1 MLKFSNKPII
11 SHLVFLFSITVTTLT
26 IIPALFP
33 SLYSSL
39 HRESIITSVDQF
51 DFNINPLEPGLFF
64 IPIILTGILVLVIS
78 IIIKFKGIKLRS
90 INLSKK
96 YSYIS
101 IIVILSIFTILSYE
115 DVTEP
120 ELHEDWN
127 FVKESVMA
135 WPTDIVLNDNH
146 VKKFLLSSSFI
157 IFGNYRVI
165 PFLGSMALIVMTY
178 LLTNKITD
186 SRLAGVIASVII
198 LQSNLFL
205 SFSTTGAYSNFWV
218 LFYIISLFM
227 IVHKTW
233 FLQPVP
239 YVMSIFSK
247 ILSITFFPISI
258 FFILNAEISIK
269 KKIISLLSLGILIS
283 VGIIFVGEAGVK
295 SAIDWNGFWNGFVSF
310 SYQMRYDG
318 LVVLFLIPIVTGLY
332 FISKKNQYA
341 NSVSIMIS
349 SVLLTGPLLLA
360 LTDITTQPYRFIPLV
375 VFCAIGIGMILAN
388 QKEKVR
394 QVSKNSRKQ

>member
-11 SHLVFLFSITVTTLT
+11 SHLVFLFSITIATLT

-39 HRESIITSVDQF
+39 HRESMIASVDQF

-64 IPIILTGILVLVIS
+64 IPIILTGVLVLVIS
-78 IIIKFKGIKLRS
+78 IIIKFKSIKLRS

-101 IIVILSIFTILSYE
+101 IIIILSIFTILSYE
-115 DVTEP
+115 NVTEP
-120 ELHEDWN
+120 EIYDDWTL
-127 FVKESVMA
+127 VKHGINE
-135 WPTDIVLNDNH
+135 WPPEQVQFGHH
-146 VKKFLLSSSFI
+146 VKIFLLSSSFL
-157 IFGNYRVI
+157 IFGNYKVI
-165 PFLGSMALIVMTY
+165 PFLGSIALIVMTY

-186 SRLAGVIASVII
+186 SRLAGVIASVIV

-205 SFSTTGAYSNFWV
+205 TFSTTAVYPNFWI
-218 LFYIISLFM
+218 LFYMISLFM

-233 FLQPVP
+233 FLYPVT
-239 YVMSIFSK
+239 YVMA
-247 ILSITFFPISI
+247 ILSKMLSVVFFPISI

-269 KKIISLLSLGILIS
+269 KKMILLLSLGVLITGGM
-283 VGIIFVGEAGVK
+283 VLMGEGIIK

-318 LVVLFLIPIVTGLY
+318 LIVVFLIPIVTGLY
-332 FISKKNQYA
+332 VISKKNHYA

-349 SVLLTGPLLLA
+349 GALVVNPLLLL
-360 LTDITTQPYRFIPLV
+360 LTTITTQPYRFIPLV
-375 VFCAIGIGMILAN
+375 VFCAIGVGMVLAN

-394 QVSKNSRKQ
+394 

>member
-11 SHLVFLFSITVTTLT
+11 SHFVFLFSITVTTLT

-64 IPIILTGILVLVIS
+64 IPIIGTGVLVLVVS
-78 IIIKFKGIKLRS
+78 IIIKFKAIKVRS
-90 INLSKK
+90 IDLSKK

-101 IIVILSIFTILSYE
+101 IIIILSIFTILSYE

-120 ELHEDWN
+120 EVHKDWN
-127 FVKESVMA
+127 FLKEGLMK
-135 WPTDIVLNDNH
+135 WPPEKIVYEHH
-146 VKKFLLSSSFI
+146 VKMFLLSSSFM
-157 IFGNYRVI
+157 IFGNYKVI

-186 SRLAGVIASVII
+186 SRLAGVIAAIII

-205 SFSTTGAYSNFWV
+205 SFSTTAVYSNFWV

-233 FLQPVP
+233 FLYPIT

-247 ILSITFFPISI
+247 ILSIIFIPISI

-283 VGIIFVGEAGVK
+283 VGIIFMNEIGIEGK
-295 SAIDWNGFWNGFVSF
+295 IDLNGFWNGFISF

-318 LVVLFLIPIVTGLY
+318 LVVVFLIPIVTGLY
-332 FISKKNQYA
+332 LISKKNQYA

-349 SVLLTGPLLLA
+349 SVLLAGPLLLA
-360 LTDITTQPYRFIPLV
+360 LTSITTQPYRFIPLI

-394 QVSKNSRKQ
+394 LVSKNSR

>member
-11 SHLVFLFSITVTTLT
+11 SHLVFLFSITITTLT

-64 IPIILTGILVLVIS
+64 IPIIGTGVLVLVIS
-78 IIIKFKGIKLRS
+78 IIIKFKVIKVRS
-90 INLSKK
+90 IDLSKK

-101 IIVILSIFTILSYE
+101 IIIILSIFTILSYE

-120 ELHEDWN
+120 EVHEDWV
-127 FVKESVMA
+127 FLKEGLMK
-135 WPTDIVLNDNH
+135 WPPEKIVYEHH
-146 VKKFLLSSSFI
+146 VKMFLLSSSFI
-157 IFGNYRVI
+157 IFGNYKVI

-186 SRLAGVIASVII
+186 SRLAGVIAAVII

-205 SFSTTGAYSNFWV
+205 SFSTTAVYSNFWV

-227 IVHKTW
+227 VVHKTW
-233 FLQPVP
+233 FLYPIT
-239 YVMSIFSK
+239 YAMSIFSK
-247 ILSITFFPISI
+247 ILSITFIPITI
-258 FFILNAEISIK
+258 FFVLNAEISIK

-283 VGIIFVGEAGVK
+283 VGIIFMNEIGME
-295 SAIDWNGFWNGFVSF
+295 STTDLNGFWDGFVSF

-318 LVVLFLIPIVTGLY
+318 LVVVFLIPIVTGLY
-332 FISKKNQYA
+332 LISKKNQYA

-349 SVLLTGPLLLA
+349 SVLLVGPLLLA
-360 LTDITTQPYRFIPLV
+360 FTNVTTQPYRFIPLI

-394 QVSKNSRKQ
+394 QVSKNSR

>member
-127 FVKESVMA
+127 FVKESLTA
-135 WPTDIVLNDNH
+135 WPAITEYLEY
-146 VKKFLLSSSFI
+146 KKLLLLSSFI

-233 FLQPVP
+233 FLQPVA
-239 YVMSIFSK
+239 YLMSIFSK
-247 ILSITFFPISI
+247 ILSIAFFPISI

-283 VGIIFVGEAGVK
+283 VGIIILGEAGVK

-349 SVLLTGPLLLA
+349 SVLVGGPLLLA
-360 LTDITTQPYRFIPLV
+360 LTNITTQPYRFIPLV
-375 VFCAIGIGMILAN
+375 VFCAIGVGMVLAN

-394 QVSKNSRKQ
+394 

>member
-1 MLKFSNKPII
+1 VLKFSNKPII
-11 SHLVFLFSITVTTLT
+11 SHLVFLFSITITTLT

-64 IPIILTGILVLVIS
+64 IPIIGTGVLVLVIS
-78 IIIKFKGIKLRS
+78 IIIKFKVIKVRS
-90 INLSKK
+90 IDLSKK

-101 IIVILSIFTILSYE
+101 IIIILSIFTILSYE

-120 ELHEDWN
+120 EVHEDWV
-127 FVKESVMA
+127 FLKEGLMK
-135 WPTDIVLNDNH
+135 WPPEKIVYEHH
-146 VKKFLLSSSFI
+146 VKMFLLSSSFI
-157 IFGNYRVI
+157 IFGNYKVI

-186 SRLAGVIASVII
+186 SRLAGVIAAVII

-205 SFSTTGAYSNFWV
+205 SFSTTAVYSNFWV

-227 IVHKTW
+227 VVHKTW
-233 FLQPVP
+233 FLYPIT
-239 YVMSIFSK
+239 YAMSIFSK
-247 ILSITFFPISI
+247 ILSITFIPITI
-258 FFILNAEISIK
+258 FFVLNAEISIK

-283 VGIIFVGEAGVK
+283 VGIIFMNEIGME
-295 SAIDWNGFWNGFVSF
+295 STTDLNGFWNGFVSF

-318 LVVLFLIPIVTGLY
+318 LVVVFLIPIVTGLY
-332 FISKKNQYA
+332 LISKKNQYA

-349 SVLLTGPLLLA
+349 SVLLVGPLLLA
-360 LTDITTQPYRFIPLV
+360 FTNVTTQPYRFIPLI

-394 QVSKNSRKQ
+394 QVSKNSR

>member
-186 SRLAGVIASVII
+186 SRLAGVIAAVII

-205 SFSTTGAYSNFWV
+205 SFSTTAAYSNFWV

-233 FLQPVP
+233 FLHPVA

-283 VGIIFVGEAGVK
+283 AGIIFVGEDIK
-295 SAIDWNGFWNGFVSF
+295 STIDWNEFWNGFVSF

-318 LVVLFLIPIVTGLY
+318 LVVVFLLPIITGLY
-332 FISKKNQYA
+332 LISKKNQYA

-349 SVLLTGPLLLA
+349 RVLMGGPVLLA
-360 LTDITTQPYRFIPLV
+360 LTDITTQPYRLIPLV

-388 QKEKVR
+388 QKEKAR
-394 QVSKNSRKQ
+394 

>member
-64 IPIILTGILVLVIS
+64 IPIILTGVLVLIIS
-78 IIIKFKGIKLRS
+78 IIIKFKKIKLRS

-101 IIVILSIFTILSYE
+101 MIIILSIFTMLSY
-115 DVTEP
+115 DDITEL
-120 ELHEDWN
+120 ELHEDWY
-127 FVKESVMA
+127 FVKEGLME
-135 WPTDIVLNDNH
+135 WPPDKIIFDHH
-146 VKKFLLSSSFI
+146 VKSFLLSSSFI

-186 SRLAGVIASVII
+186 SRLAGVIAAVII

-205 SFSTTGAYSNFWV
+205 SFSTTAAYSNFWV

-283 VGIIFVGEAGVK
+283 AGIIFVGEDIK
-295 SAIDWNGFWNGFVSF
+295 STIDWNEFWNGFVSF

-318 LVVLFLIPIVTGLY
+318 LVVVFLLPIITGLY
-332 FISKKNQYA
+332 LISKKNQYA

-349 SVLLTGPLLLA
+349 SVLMGGPVLLA
-360 LTDITTQPYRFIPLV
+360 LTDITTQPYRLIPLV

-388 QKEKVR
+388 QKEKAR
-394 QVSKNSRKQ
+394 

>member
-11 SHLVFLFSITVTTLT
+11 SHLVFLFSITITTLT

-64 IPIILTGILVLVIS
+64 IPIIGTGVLVLVIS
-78 IIIKFKGIKLRS
+78 IIIKFKVIKVRS
-90 INLSKK
+90 IDLSKK

-101 IIVILSIFTILSYE
+101 IIIILSIFTILSYE

-120 ELHEDWN
+120 EVHEDWV
-127 FVKESVMA
+127 FLKEGLMK
-135 WPTDIVLNDNH
+135 WPPEKIVYEHH
-146 VKKFLLSSSFI
+146 VKMFLLSSSFI
-157 IFGNYRVI
+157 IFGNYKVI
-165 PFLGSMALIVMTY
+165 PFLGSMALIVITY

-186 SRLAGVIASVII
+186 SRLAGVIAAVII

-205 SFSTTGAYSNFWV
+205 SFSTTAVYSNFWV

-233 FLQPVP
+233 FLYPIT

-247 ILSITFFPISI
+247 ILSITFIPITI
-258 FFILNAEISIK
+258 FFVLNAEISIK

-283 VGIIFVGEAGVK
+283 VGIIFMNEIGME
-295 SAIDWNGFWNGFVSF
+295 STTDLNGFWNGFVSF

-318 LVVLFLIPIVTGLY
+318 LVVVFLIPIVTGLY
-332 FISKKNQYA
+332 LISKKNQYA

-349 SVLLTGPLLLA
+349 SVLLVGPLLLA
-360 LTDITTQPYRFIPLV
+360 FTNVTTQPYRFIPLI

-394 QVSKNSRKQ
+394 QVSKNSR

>member
-11 SHLVFLFSITVTTLT
+11 SHLVFLFSITITTLT

-64 IPIILTGILVLVIS
+64 IPIIGTGVLVLVIS
-78 IIIKFKGIKLRS
+78 IIIKFKAIKVRS
-90 INLSKK
+90 IDLSKK

-101 IIVILSIFTILSYE
+101 IIIILSIFTILSYE
-115 DVTEP
+115 NVTEP
-120 ELHEDWN
+120 EIYEDWN
-127 FVKESVMA
+127 FLKEGLMK
-135 WPTDIVLNDNH
+135 WPPEKIVYEHH
-146 VKKFLLSSSFI
+146 VKMFLLSSSFI
-157 IFGNYRVI
+157 IFGNYKVI

-186 SRLAGVIASVII
+186 SRLAGVIAAVII

-205 SFSTTGAYSNFWV
+205 SFSTTAVYSNFWV

-227 IVHKTW
+227 VVHKTW
-233 FLQPVP
+233 FLYPIT
-239 YVMSIFSK
+239 YAMSIFSK
-247 ILSITFFPISI
+247 ILSITFIPITI
-258 FFILNAEISIK
+258 FFVLNAEISIK

-283 VGIIFVGEAGVK
+283 VGIIFMNEIGME
-295 SAIDWNGFWNGFVSF
+295 STTDLNGFWNGFVSF

-318 LVVLFLIPIVTGLY
+318 LVVVFLIPIVTGLY
-332 FISKKNQYA
+332 LISKKNQYA

-349 SVLLTGPLLLA
+349 SVLLVGPLLLA
-360 LTDITTQPYRFIPLV
+360 FTNVTTQPYRFIPLI

-394 QVSKNSRKQ
+394 QVSKNSR

>member
-11 SHLVFLFSITVTTLT
+11 SHLVFLFSITIATLT

-39 HRESIITSVDQF
+39 HRESIITSIDQF
-51 DFNINPLEPGLFF
+51 DLNINPLEPGLFF
-64 IPIILTGILVLVIS
+64 IPIILTGVLVLVIS
-78 IIIKFKGIKLRS
+78 IIIKFKSIKLRS

-101 IIVILSIFTILSYE
+101 IIIILSIFTVLTYE
-115 DVTEP
+115 DVAKP
-120 ELHEDWN
+120 EIYTDWD
-127 FVKESVMA
+127 FMVEAVSE
-135 WPTDIVLNDNH
+135 WPPEKISFGHH
-146 VKKFLLSSSFI
+146 VKMFLLSSSFT
-157 IFGNYRVI
+157 IFGNYKVI
-165 PFLGSMALIVMTY
+165 PFLGSIALIFMTY
-178 LLTNKITD
+178 VLTNKITD
-186 SRLAGVIASVII
+186 SRLAGVIASVIV

-205 SFSTTGAYSNFWV
+205 SFSTTAVYSNFWI
-218 LFYIISLFM
+218 LFYMISLFM

-233 FLQPVP
+233 FLYPVT
-239 YVMSIFSK
+239 YVMA
-247 ILSITFFPISI
+247 ILSKMLSVVFFPISI

-269 KKIISLLSLGILIS
+269 KKMILLLSLGVLITGGM
-283 VGIIFVGEAGVK
+283 VLMGGNDVK

-318 LVVLFLIPIVTGLY
+318 LVVVFLLPIVTGLY
-332 FISKKNQYA
+332 LISKKNQYA

-349 SVLLTGPLLLA
+349 SSLVVGPLLLA
-360 LTDITTQPYRFIPLV
+360 LTNITTQPYRFIPLV
-375 VFCAIGIGMILAN
+375 VFCAIGVGMVLAN

-394 QVSKNSRKQ
+394 

>member
-1 MLKFSNKPII
+1 VLKFSNKPII
-11 SHLVFLFSITVTTLT
+11 SHLVFLFSITITTLT

-64 IPIILTGILVLVIS
+64 IPIIGTGVLVLVIS
-78 IIIKFKGIKLRS
+78 IIIKFKVIKVRS
-90 INLSKK
+90 IDLSKK

-101 IIVILSIFTILSYE
+101 IIIILSIFTILSYE

-120 ELHEDWN
+120 EVHEDWV
-127 FVKESVMA
+127 FLKEGLMK
-135 WPTDIVLNDNH
+135 WPPEKIVYEHH
-146 VKKFLLSSSFI
+146 VKMFLLSSSFI
-157 IFGNYRVI
+157 IFGNYKVI

-186 SRLAGVIASVII
+186 SRLAGVIAAVII

-205 SFSTTGAYSNFWV
+205 SFSTTAVYSNFWI
-218 LFYIISLFM
+218 LFYMISLFM

-233 FLQPVP
+233 FLYPVT
-239 YVMSIFSK
+239 YVMA
-247 ILSITFFPISI
+247 ILSKVLSVVFFPISI

-269 KKIISLLSLGILIS
+269 KKMILLLSLGVLITGGMILM
-283 VGIIFVGEAGVK
+283 GGNDVK

-318 LVVLFLIPIVTGLY
+318 LVVVFLIPIVTGLY
-332 FISKKNQYA
+332 LISKKNQYA

-349 SVLLTGPLLLA
+349 SVLLVGPLLLA
-360 LTDITTQPYRFIPLV
+360 FTNVTTQPYRFIPLI

-394 QVSKNSRKQ
+394 QVSKNSR

>member
-11 SHLVFLFSITVTTLT
+11 SHLVFLFSITITTLT

-64 IPIILTGILVLVIS
+64 IPIIGTGVLVLVIS
-78 IIIKFKGIKLRS
+78 IIIKFKVIKVRS
-90 INLSKK
+90 IDLSKK

-101 IIVILSIFTILSYE
+101 IIIILSIFTILSYE
-115 DVTEP
+115 DITEP
-120 ELHEDWN
+120 EIHEDWV
-127 FVKESVMA
+127 FLKEGLMK
-135 WPTDIVLNDNH
+135 WPPEKIAYEHH
-146 VKKFLLSSSFI
+146 VKMFLLSSSFI
-157 IFGNYRVI
+157 IFGNYKVI

-186 SRLAGVIASVII
+186 SRLAGVIAAVII

-205 SFSTTGAYSNFWV
+205 SFSTTAVYSNFWI
-218 LFYIISLFM
+218 LFYMISLFM

-233 FLQPVP
+233 FLYPVT
-239 YVMSIFSK
+239 YVMA
-247 ILSITFFPISI
+247 ILSKVLSVVFFPISI

-269 KKIISLLSLGILIS
+269 KKMILLLSLGVLITGGMILM
-283 VGIIFVGEAGVK
+283 GGNDVK

-318 LVVLFLIPIVTGLY
+318 LIVVFLIPIVTGLY
-332 FISKKNQYA
+332 LISKKNQYA

-349 SVLLTGPLLLA
+349 SSLVVGPLLLA
-360 LTDITTQPYRFIPLV
+360 LTNITTQPYRFIPLV
-375 VFCAIGIGMILAN
+375 VFCAIGVGMVLAN

-394 QVSKNSRKQ
+394 

>member
-11 SHLVFLFSITVTTLT
+11 SHLVFLFSITITTLT

-64 IPIILTGILVLVIS
+64 IPIIGTGVLVLVIS
-78 IIIKFKGIKLRS
+78 IIIKFKVIKVRS
-90 INLSKK
+90 IDLSKK

-101 IIVILSIFTILSYE
+101 IIIILSIFTILSYE

-120 ELHEDWN
+120 EVHEDWV
-127 FVKESVMA
+127 FLKEGLMK
-135 WPTDIVLNDNH
+135 WPPEKIVYEHH
-146 VKKFLLSSSFI
+146 VKMFLLSSSFI
-157 IFGNYRVI
+157 IFGNYKVI

-186 SRLAGVIASVII
+186 SRLAGVIAAVII

-205 SFSTTGAYSNFWV
+205 SFSTTAVYSNFWV

-227 IVHKTW
+227 VVHKTW
-233 FLQPVP
+233 FLYPIT
-239 YVMSIFSK
+239 YAMSIFSK
-247 ILSITFFPISI
+247 ILSITFIPITI
-258 FFILNAEISIK
+258 FFVLNAEISIK

-283 VGIIFVGEAGVK
+283 VGIIFMNEIGME
-295 SAIDWNGFWNGFVSF
+295 STTDLNGFWNGFVSF

-318 LVVLFLIPIVTGLY
+318 LVVVFLIPIVTGLY
-332 FISKKNQYA
+332 LISKKNQYA

-349 SVLLTGPLLLA
+349 SVLLVGPLLLA
-360 LTDITTQPYRFIPLV
+360 FTNVTTQPYRFIPLI

-394 QVSKNSRKQ
+394 QVSKNSR

>member
-1 MLKFSNKPII
+1 
-11 SHLVFLFSITVTTLT
+11 
-26 IIPALFP
+26 
-33 SLYSSL
+33 
-39 HRESIITSVDQF
+39 
-51 DFNINPLEPGLFF
+51 
-64 IPIILTGILVLVIS
+64 
-78 IIIKFKGIKLRS
+78 
-90 INLSKK
+90 
-96 YSYIS
+96 
-101 IIVILSIFTILSYE
+101 
-115 DVTEP
+115 
-120 ELHEDWN
+120 
-127 FVKESVMA
+127 
-135 WPTDIVLNDNH
+135 
-146 VKKFLLSSSFI
+146 
-157 IFGNYRVI
+157 VI

-186 SRLAGVIASVII
+186 SRLAGVIAAVII

-205 SFSTTGAYSNFWV
+205 SFSTTAAYSNFWV

-233 FLQPVP
+233 FLHPVA

-283 VGIIFVGEAGVK
+283 AGIIFVGEDIK
-295 SAIDWNGFWNGFVSF
+295 STIDWNEFWNGFVSF

-318 LVVLFLIPIVTGLY
+318 LVVVFLLPIITGLY
-332 FISKKNQYA
+332 LISKKNQYA

-349 SVLLTGPLLLA
+349 SVLMGGPVLLA
-360 LTDITTQPYRFIPLV
+360 LTDITTQPYRLIPLV

-388 QKEKVR
+388 QKEKAR
-394 QVSKNSRKQ
+394 

>member
-11 SHLVFLFSITVTTLT
+11 SHLVFLFSITITTLT

-39 HRESIITSVDQF
+39 NRESIITSVDQF

-64 IPIILTGILVLVIS
+64 IPIIGTGVLVLVIS
-78 IIIKFKGIKLRS
+78 IIIKFKVIKVRS
-90 INLSKK
+90 IDLSKK

-101 IIVILSIFTILSYE
+101 IIIILSIFTILSYE

-120 ELHEDWN
+120 EVHEDWV
-127 FVKESVMA
+127 FLKEGLMK
-135 WPTDIVLNDNH
+135 WPPEKIVYEHH
-146 VKKFLLSSSFI
+146 VKMFLLSSSFI
-157 IFGNYRVI
+157 IFGNYKVI

-186 SRLAGVIASVII
+186 SRLAGVIAAVII

-205 SFSTTGAYSNFWV
+205 SFSTTAVYSNFWV

-227 IVHKTW
+227 VVHKTW
-233 FLQPVP
+233 FLYPIT
-239 YVMSIFSK
+239 YAMSIFSK
-247 ILSITFFPISI
+247 ILSITFIPITI
-258 FFILNAEISIK
+258 FFVLNAEISIK
-269 KKIISLLSLGILIS
+269 KKIILLLSLGILIS
-283 VGIIFVGEAGVK
+283 VGIIFMNEIGME
-295 SAIDWNGFWNGFVSF
+295 STTDLNGFWNGFVSF

-318 LVVLFLIPIVTGLY
+318 LVVVFLIPIVTGLY
-332 FISKKNQYA
+332 LISKKNQYA

-349 SVLLTGPLLLA
+349 SVLLVGPLLLA
-360 LTDITTQPYRFIPLV
+360 FTNVTTQPYRFIPLI

-394 QVSKNSRKQ
+394 QVSKNSR

>member
-11 SHLVFLFSITVTTLT
+11 SHLVFLFSITITTLT

-64 IPIILTGILVLVIS
+64 IPIIGTGVLVLVIS
-78 IIIKFKGIKLRS
+78 IIIKFKVIKVRS
-90 INLSKK
+90 IDLSKK

-101 IIVILSIFTILSYE
+101 IIIILSIFTILSYE

-120 ELHEDWN
+120 EVHEDWV
-127 FVKESVMA
+127 FLKEGLMK
-135 WPTDIVLNDNH
+135 WPPEKIVYEHH
-146 VKKFLLSSSFI
+146 VKMFLLSSSFI
-157 IFGNYRVI
+157 IFGNYKVI
-165 PFLGSMALIVMTY
+165 PFLGSIALIFMTY
-178 LLTNKITD
+178 VLTNKITD
-186 SRLAGVIASVII
+186 SRLAGVIASVIV

-205 SFSTTGAYSNFWV
+205 SFSTTAVYSNFWV

-227 IVHKTW
+227 VVHKTW
-233 FLQPVP
+233 FLYPIT

-247 ILSITFFPISI
+247 ILSITFIPITI
-258 FFILNAEISIK
+258 FFVLNAEISIK

-283 VGIIFVGEAGVK
+283 VGIIFMNEIGME
-295 SAIDWNGFWNGFVSF
+295 STTDLNGFWNGFVSF

-318 LVVLFLIPIVTGLY
+318 LVVVFLIPIVTGLY
-332 FISKKNQYA
+332 LISKKNQYA

-349 SVLLTGPLLLA
+349 SVLLVGPLLLA
-360 LTDITTQPYRFIPLV
+360 FTNVTTQPYRFIPLI

-394 QVSKNSRKQ
+394 QVSKNSR